1 MKLRP
6 YQQAAREAVQGEWA
20 KGVSKTLL
28 VLPTGTG
35 KTVVFAKI
43 AEDRVRA
50 GERVLILAH
59 RGELLTQAADK
70 LRAVTGLGSAVEKAE
85 ESALG
90 SWYRVTV
97 GSVQTMMN
105 EKRLAQFSDDYF
117 GTIIV
122 DEAHHALS
130 DSYQRVLSHFADAN
144 VLGVTATPDRGDMRN
159 LGEFFESLAY
169 EYSLPQAIRDGFLCP
184 IKAAT
189 IPLRL
194 DLSGVG
200 DRKSVV

>member
-117 GTIIV
+117 GT
-122 DEAHHALS
+122 A
-130 DSYQRVLSHFADAN
+130 
-144 VLGVTATPDRGDMRN
+144 
-159 LGEFFESLAY
+159 
-169 EYSLPQAIRDGFLCP
+169 
-184 IKAAT
+184 
-189 IPLRL
+189 
-194 DLSGVG
+194 
-200 DRKSVV
+200 